1 MYLFVIR
8 VHRDVSGMGVE
19 IDEKYFWKRTNF
31 ANETNIH
38 AKDSISALLISG
50 VELTSTIFDRKMQKA
65 VSNETIWLS
74 LLDND
79 FMFSPPL
86 DTKIRAS
93 GQNSA
98 GKKQDTVTSELLG

>member
-1 MYLFVIR
+1 
-8 VHRDVSGMGVE
+8 
-19 IDEKYFWKRTNF
+19 
-31 ANETNIH
+31 
-38 AKDSISALLISG
+38 
-50 VELTSTIFDRKMQKA
+50 MQKA